1 MKSLK
6 KYIRPI
12 LIAVQAV
19 SVVGTVV
26 SILTKKKMSAGI
38 FAATGIFAAIAAVL
52 VYKKEQAEK
61 KAEEKWNA
69 ENAFDETFDDGVS
82 TISEEDIPSAVE
94 AELAVDSK
102 EEKCPSA
109 NLSQAIKNLEE
120 AGDALKEVLE
130 GLENEFGDGSDS
142 LKEM

>member
-1 MKSLK
+1 VKSLK

-26 SILTKKKMSAGI
+26 SILTKKKTSAGI

-82 TISEEDIPSAVE
+82 TILEEDIPSAVE
-94 AELAVDSK
+94 AKLAVDSK